1 MEIITGLISG
11 TVSGTGMGGG
21 TILILI
27 LSVFMGI
34 DQHVAQATNLIFF
47 VPTSIAAIITTIKD
61 KLINW
66 KIGIPVAISGILG
79 AIIGAKISIKM
90 DVDNL
95 KKYFGIFL
103 SLIAVYEIYS
113 LIKEYKINKKMHNK
127 KEKEDKERRKIL

>member
-1 MEIITGLISG
+1 MLEFFTGLISG

-34 DQHVAQATNLIFF
+34 DQHVAQATNLVFF
-47 VPTSIAAIITTIKD
+47 VPTSIAAIITTIKE

-66 KIGIPVAISGILG
+66 KIGIVVAISGVVG
-79 AIIGAKISIKM
+79 AIFGAKISVNM
-90 DVDNL
+90 EVNHL

-103 SLIAVYEIYS
+103 IIITIYEIYS
-113 LIKEYKINKKMHNK
+113 LIKQYINEKKK
-127 KEKEDKERRKIL
+127 A